1 MSQQARDSWVH
12 PVQSEG
18 DSILPLDL
26 SIPDVLVT
34 RSAGL
39 RQHEGHRGQRGSCAP
54 VQGGQAVSEARPRP
68 PEQPSRPFTFRPE
81 KRVAFL
87 RTERGSMCPSRCTIT
102 WLQSHA
108 SDLRPTGLK
117 LIEG

>member
-12 PVQSEG
+12 TVQSEG

-26 SIPDVLVT
+26 SIPDMLVT

-54 VQGGQAVSEARPRP
+54 VQGGLAVSKARPRP

-87 RTERGSMCPSRCTIT
+87 RT
-102 WLQSHA
+102 
-108 SDLRPTGLK
+108 
-117 LIEG
+117 